1 MVWAGVVEKKVVCCM
16 TRVVFRWLAVCMGV
30 GIFASV
36 QSVRAA
42 QTAAPLTLAWN
53 APNDL
58 TVKGYA
64 VYYGPTNQ
72 PTTNRLDVGITNSVT
87 ILNMQAN
94 VTYRLYA
101 VSYNAKGVESVP
113 SNQLLVSQAAVSRVK
128 IAKQTNGSM
137 KLTFSAAPGTASQ
150 VQYASSPTGATWRN
164 LGSTTTDAG
173 GNGTM
178 IDTTASQATSRFYRI
193 AVP

>member
-1 MVWAGVVEKKVVCCM
+1 MCWMK
-16 TRVVFRWLAVCMGV
+16 RVVVPFVILCLAV
-30 GIFASV
+30 GIFGAV
-36 QSVRAA
+36 PPLQTA

-53 APNDL
+53 HADDL

-64 VYYGPTNQ
+64 IYYSPTNQ
-72 PTTNRLDVGITNSVT
+72 AVTNRLDAGMTNSAT
-87 ILNMQAN
+87 ILDMEAN

-101 VSYNAKGVESVP
+101 VSYNASGVESIP
-113 SNQLLVSQAAVSRVK
+113 SGQVLVTQGAVSRLK
-128 IAKQTNGSM
+128 IAKQSNGSM

-150 VQYASSPTGATWRN
+150 VQYASSLSGATWQN
-164 LGSTTTDAG
+164 LGATTTDTF

-178 IDTTASQATSRFYRI
+178 FDSTASQASSRFYRV

>member
-1 MVWAGVVEKKVVCCM
+1 MKKVVFPWVISC
-16 TRVVFRWLAVCMGV
+16 VSV

-36 QSVRAA
+36 QPVRAA

-53 APNDL
+53 PATDL
-58 TVKGYA
+58 SVKGYA

-72 PTTNRLDVGITNSVT
+72 PATNRLDAGMTNSAT
-87 ILNMQAN
+87 ILNLQAN

-101 VSYNAKGVESVP
+101 VSYNATGVESLP
-113 SNQLLVSQAAVSRVK
+113 SNPLLVSQGTVSGLK
-128 IAKQTNGSM
+128 IGKQANGSM
-137 KLTFSAAPGTASQ
+137 KLTFSAAPGTVSQ
-150 VQYASSPTGATWRN
+150 VQYASSPAGATWRN
-164 LGSTTTDAG
+164 LGSTTTDAS

-178 IDTTASQATSRFYRI
+178 IDSTANQASSRFYRI

>member
-1 MVWAGVVEKKVVCCM
+1 MR
-16 TRVVFRWLAVCMGV
+16 RVVFFWVILCVGFGV
-30 GIFASV
+30 FGSV

-53 APNDL
+53 SANDL
-58 TVKGYA
+58 SVKGYA
-64 VYYGPTNQ
+64 IYYGPTNQ
-72 PTTNRLDVGITNSVT
+72 ATLSRLDVGLSNSATLFNLLV
-87 ILNMQAN
+87 N

-101 VSYNAKGVESVP
+101 VSYNAVGVESVP
-113 SNQLLVSQAAVSRVK
+113 SNPVLVKQGAIARLK

-137 KLTFSAAPGTASQ
+137 KLTFSAAPGTVSQ
-150 VQYASSPTGATWRN
+150 VQYASNPIGATWRS
-164 LGSTTTDAG
+164 LGTTTTDAS

-178 IDTTASQATSRFYRI
+178 IDTTAAQASSRFYRV